1 MENVSSREMLDC
13 IRHGYGRA
21 LSRTGAI
28 VEKHCLS
35 AASRLSS
42 KFVAEVAKAIK
53 SGIFPD
59 QHLHVIRVDE
69 DGNKLPGEWLLD
81 ACITDDTEDEFKDR
95 VIFAMESE
103 SHTSK
108 RAFDEDFAKL
118 VHVNA
123 AVKLYLN
130 GLNQQSSDGVDAYI
144 ESRRD
149 YAEKVIKRTHSSGQW
164 FLGFWPSPG
173 KLTGADNTSAWQ
185 CLPTH
190 LREIRLF
197 EFRGTFVKVHGT
209 DSA

>member
-1 MENVSSREMLDC
+1 MLDC
-13 IRHGYGRA
+13 ILQGYERA

-28 VEKHCLS
+28 VERHDTS

-42 KFVAEVAKAIK
+42 KFVAEVATAIK

-59 QHLHVIRVDE
+59 QHLHVIEVDD
-69 DGNKLPGEWLLD
+69 DGNKRPGEWLLD
-81 ACITDDTEDEFKDR
+81 ACVTDDTADKFKDR

-130 GLNQQSSDGVDAYI
+130 GLNQQSSDGVDGYI
-144 ESRRD
+144 EGRRK
-149 YAEKVIKRTHSSGQW
+149 YAEEVIKRTHSPGQW

-185 CLPTH
+185 RLPAH
-190 LREIRLF
+190 LRTVRLF
-197 EFRGTFVKVHGT
+197 EFQGTFVEVHG
-209 DSA
+209 SNAP